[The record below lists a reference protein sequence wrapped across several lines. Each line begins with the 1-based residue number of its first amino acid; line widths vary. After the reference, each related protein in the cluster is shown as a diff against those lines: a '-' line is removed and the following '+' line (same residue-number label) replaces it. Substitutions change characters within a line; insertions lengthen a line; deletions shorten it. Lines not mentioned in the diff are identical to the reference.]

1 MSGTT
6 LSSSAFTSSS
16 PSSTS
21 ASSPGA
27 LSRFWRLSYSDIS
40 SRLVEY
46 RHFLNVDRSRN
57 WSIMLARAGGQ
68 ALNFTAMF
76 VLLPMLRSATHS
88 ILHLSFFFR
97 YFQINSIFLHFLLWW
112 LEATQGLH
120 QNLPPPLFKPNV
132 QAQYYQIEAEGLQL
146 SPSFGQVSTPP
157 ILNLGP
163 QTYLSLS
170 NCTIF
175 IIQSTR
181 NLAIP
186 SCYCC
191 RHVSVHRL
199 TGYLIVFYSLIHT
212 GAHLANLGKPFLW
225 LVLIVPPIKTRD
237 QVHQSVPCS

>member
-88 ILHLSFFFR
+88 IFYSSSGISKLTP
-97 YFQINSIFLHFLLWW
+97 YFTVFTFLTLM
-112 LEATQGLH
+112 AGSQPG
-120 QNLPPPLFKPNV
+120 PSSKPH
-132 QAQYYQIEAEGLQL
+132 
-146 SPSFGQVSTPP
+146 STPFQAKCAGSVLP
-157 ILNLGP
+157 NWGRRA
-163 QTYLSLS
+163 S
-170 NCTIF
+170 TI
-175 IIQSTR
+175 S
-181 NLAIP
+181 
-186 SCYCC
+186 
-191 RHVSVHRL
+191 
-199 TGYLIVFYSLIHT
+199 
-212 GAHLANLGKPFLW
+212 FLW
-225 LVLIVPPIKTRD
+225 TSEYPSHP
-237 QVHQSVPCS
+237 